1 MDRRFLNAYVDP
13 APFRLLGRSLYP
25 WCLKY
30 RVRLMALDS
39 PLLTGSRG
47 ITPADLIFA
56 CQVCAEEQLGAIG
69 WRDQLRIVSL
79 ENNPAKFER
88 LLEAFAGYIL
98 VQDWPKFWEQSKA
111 KAGGGGDKGVPWP
124 LSIVANLIASGIEEK
139 RAWEMPECQAIWL
152 NSALAIRKGADVAIM
167 SPEEEAFIAEELA
180 KDKAAAAAESPSN
193 PAKETPDDG
202 TIPGA

>member
-13 APFRLLGRSLYP
+13 APFKLLGRVLYP

-30 RVRLMALDS
+30 RVRLMAFDS
-39 PLLTGSRG
+39 PLVTGSRG
-47 ITPADLIFA
+47 VSPADLIFA

-69 WRDQLRIVSL
+69 WRDKLRIIGL
-79 ENNPAKFER
+79 QRNPAKFER

-98 VQDWPKFWEQSKA
+98 VQDWPKFWEQTKA
-111 KAGGGGDKGVPWP
+111 KSGGGDKGVPWP
-124 LSIVANLIASGIEEK
+124 LTIVANLIASGIPEQ

-167 SPEEEAFIAEELA
+167 SPEEEAFMAEEEA
-180 KDKAAAAAESPSN
+180 REAAAAASN
-193 PAKETPDDG
+193 PAKESTP
-202 TIPGA
+202 